1 MLLRQTLPHRSGLAA
16 GLLLTG
22 IALALAGC
30 KKDKP
35 APAAPAPA
43 EVTVVAV
50 HAANIPLT
58 TELPGRTNAFMV
70 AQVRARADG
79 LVQSRKFVE
88 GDDVKKGQLL
98 YKIDPAP
105 YQAALLN
112 AQAAQQKAQAALV
125 ASKASADRYRS
136 LIGGTAVS
144 KQAVDNAVAAEGSAV
159 ADLAAAKATVETAR
173 INLSYTDVVAPISGR
188 SSVSLVTQG
197 AYVQASAATLLTT
210 IQQIDPM
217 YVDLA
222 QSSVDGLKL
231 RQDIAN
237 GKLHGGGEERT
248 DVKLTLEDGSVY
260 PQTGK
265 LQFSGITV
273 DPATGSVTVRATFA
287 NPKHL
292 LLPGMFVHA
301 SISQGTAANAMLV
314 PAAGVTHNTNGDAT
328 AMVVGPDNKV
338 VVRTLET
345 KSTSG
350 TNWVVTKGL
359 ADGERVIVGGLQ
371 QARAGAVVKPVF
383 ATATAAAATPAA
395 TPGATPVATPA
406 GGAATAAK

>member
-1 MLLRQTLPHRSGLAA
+1 MPLRQTLPHRSGLAA
-16 GLLLTG
+16 GLFVTG
-22 IALALAGC
+22 IALFLAGC

-35 APAAPAPA
+35 APVAPPPP
-43 EVTVVAV
+43 EVTVLAV
-50 HAANIPLT
+50 HATNVPLT
-58 TELPGRTNAFMV
+58 AELPGRTNAFLV

-79 LVQSRKFVE
+79 LVQSRNFEE

-105 YQAALLN
+105 YKAALLN
-112 AQAAQQKAQAALV
+112 AQAAQQKAQANVTA
-125 ASKASADRYRS
+125 ATASANRYRS

-144 KQAVDNAVAAEGSAV
+144 KQAVDNAVAAEGQAV
-159 ADLAAAKATVETAR
+159 ADLAAAKAGVETAR

-197 AYVQASAATLLTT
+197 AYVQASGATLLTT

-222 QSSVDGLKL
+222 QSSIDGLKL
-231 RQDIAN
+231 RQDIAT

-248 DVKLTLEDGSVY
+248 DVKLTLEDGTVY
-260 PQTGK
+260 PLTGK
-265 LQFSGITV
+265 LQFSGVTV

-314 PAAGVTHNTNGDAT
+314 PASGVTHNANGDAT

-345 KSTSG
+345 KTTSG
-350 TNWVVTKGL
+350 TNWIVTKGL
-359 ADGERVIVGGLQ
+359 ADGERVIVAGVQL
-371 QARAGAVVKPVF
+371 AKAGAVVKPVV
-383 ATATAAAATPAA
+383 ATAKAPAPAVTDPAA
-395 TPGATPVATPA
+395 N
-406 GGAATAAK
+406 TAAK